1 MTGVQTCALPICS
14 QSPKGFPPG
23 PEPAP
28 SSHGLLQKDQRR
40 SPASPERRIF
50 PAVDIIKSGTR
61 REDLL
66 LNREEQEAVEV
77 MRRAIN
83 GMKADEAVENI
94 LNLFVR
100 TNSNREFCQMV
111 KKTKLI

>member
-1 MTGVQTCALPICS
+1 MDDVIYEEFKGTGNMEMILDRKLS
-14 QSPKGFPPG
+14 
-23 PEPAP
+23 
-28 SSHGLLQKDQRR
+28 
-40 SPASPERRIF
+40 ERRIF